1 MSNLLR
7 EYIKSILLTQ
17 QLYEAK
23 PAKGPAIAPDRTQLW
38 LLANKQLG
46 YAAEWALWQACGGKG
61 SFKED
66 SRLKSIYESATKTAT
81 KEKDIF
87 DNIYA
92 QMVDVA
98 TTSLGSLGKT
108 ITVEDSDLSNP
119 PNSPDAKG
127 GSTAKVDV
135 PTDTVNFHVKYND
148 DKRLSGFQREK
159 LSSEIDPATKQKK
172 VLSPSSETATAYF
185 AALKAHINEI
195 IGDKKNLTLLP
206 IFKKKSYDESGKE
219 LDPQPKGL
227 QQSWLDA
234 NGILRKGAYGS
245 KYAGTDME
253 SDFEAAKKAYQSV
266 IVRGTQ
272 RTALQTIFTAYEL
285 PQAIVN
291 DIYAEF
297 DGGKTT
303 KTTRKKTTKTTRK
316 TTIFAKFNTSPK
328 NLSKL
333 SLKGDTKADRELI
346 EAYKASMSLSLID
359 YLGSK
364 LIPQKEDVEAVLA
377 YIAPNAKEVLNAK
390 ATAKLKGEKA
400 VESKPTTLFYNVV
413 DTSDKTKIYFQI
425 EFRLDGEG
433 HPPQLKVGPALSKAK

>member
-23 PAKGPAIAPDRTQLW
+23 PAKGPASAPDRTQLW

-46 YAAEWALWQACGGKG
+46 YAAEWALWQACGGGG
-61 SFKED
+61 SFMED
-66 SRLKSIYESATKTAT
+66 SRLSNIYENAMDT
-81 KEKDIF
+81 EKLIF
-87 DNIYA
+87 DDIYA

-98 TTSLGSLGKT
+98 TNSLGEFGKK
-108 ITVEDSDLSNP
+108 ITVENSDLSNP

-135 PTDTVNFHVKYND
+135 PTDTIDFHVKYND

-159 LSSEIDPATKQKK
+159 SEIDPSTKEKI
-172 VLSPSSETATAYF
+172 VLSPSSATAAIYF
-185 AALKAHINEI
+185 AALDEHIKKI
-195 IGDKKNLTLLP
+195 IGNKKNLTLLP
-206 IFKKKSYDESGKE
+206 IFKKRLYNEKGKALPKHE
-219 LDPQPKGL
+219 QPKDT
-227 QQSWLDA
+227 QQSWVDT

-253 SDFEAAKKAYQSV
+253 KDFDAAKKAYQDV
-266 IVRGTQ
+266 VARGDQ
-272 RTALQTIFTAYEL
+272 RLALQAIFTKKRL

-291 DIYAEF
+291 DIYKEF
-297 DGGKTT
+297 SPSGGG
-303 KTTRKKTTKTTRK
+303 K

-333 SLKGDTKADRELI
+333 SLNKGKISTADNKLI
-346 EAYKASMSLSLID
+346 NAYKESMSLSLID
-359 YLGSK
+359 YHDK
-364 LIPQKEDVEAVLA
+364 KNPLIPIKANAKAVLS
-377 YIAPNAKEVLNAK
+377 YVDPNAEEVLNAK
-390 ATAKLKGEKA
+390 ATAELKGKKA

-413 DTSDKTKIYFQI
+413 NKSDETKIYFQI

-433 HPPQLKVGPALSKAK
+433 HPPQLKVGPALSTAK